1 MKTINE
7 IIKALRCTSTPR
19 HKYDCENCPYRE
31 LNEVNDDIPIK
42 EDVIIDGKKYWEGCD
57 VEKIAIDAADLLEK
71 IQRNMESDIN
81 FLKRKEEEAEKNAK
95 VETEPTLKAY
105 YDGKA
110 EGFYVAIALT
120 ENTKQRIDADAETEE
135 AEKRNE
141 VQ

>member
-7 IIKALRCTSTPR
+7 IIKALRCTSIPR

-42 EDVIIDGKKYWEGCD
+42 EDTIIDGKKYWEGCD

-81 FLKRKEEEAEKNAK
+81 FLKRKEEEAEENAK
-95 VETEPTLKAY
+95 KETGPGLKGYYTGRADAFYTTL
-105 YDGKA
+105 
-110 EGFYVAIALT
+110 ALV
-120 ENTKQRIDADAETEE
+120 ENTQ
-135 AEKRNE
+135 EKLNAAVKERE
-141 VQ
+141 QE

>member
-31 LNEVNDDIPIK
+31 LNEVNEDIPIK
-42 EDVIIDGKKYWEGCD
+42 EDVIIDGKKYWEDCD
-57 VEKIAIDAADLLEK
+57 AEKIAIDAADLLEK

-95 VETEPTLKAY
+95 KETDLELKGY
-105 YDGKA
+105 YTGRTNA
-110 EGFYVAIALT
+110 FYAALALV
-120 ENTKQRIDADAETEE
+120 ENTQEKINAGVKSEE
-135 AEKRNE
+135 GEK
-141 VQ
+141 

>member
-7 IIKALRCTSTPR
+7 IIKALRCTSIPR

-31 LNEVNDDIPIK
+31 LNEVNDDIPSK
-42 EDVIIDGKKYWEGCD
+42 EDTIIDGKKYWEGCD

-81 FLKRKEEEAEKNAK
+81 FLKRKEEEAEENAK

-135 AEKRNE
+135 TEK
-141 VQ
+141 

>member
-135 AEKRNE
+135 AEK
-141 VQ
+141 

>member
-42 EDVIIDGKKYWEGCD
+42 EDVIIDGKKYWEDCD

-81 FLKRKEEEAEKNAK
+81 FLKRKEEEAEENAK
-95 VETEPTLKAY
+95 KETGPGLKGY
-105 YDGKA
+105 YTG
-110 EGFYVAIALT
+110 
-120 ENTKQRIDADAETEE
+120 RADAFYT
-135 AEKRNE
+135 ALILAAKPQEKINAAQKERE
-141 VQ
+141 QE

>member
-1 MKTINE
+1 M
-7 IIKALRCTSTPR
+7 
-19 HKYDCENCPYRE
+19 
-31 LNEVNDDIPIK
+31 NEVNDDIPIK

-81 FLKRKEEEAEKNAK
+81 FLKRKEEEAEENAK

-135 AEKRNE
+135 AEK
-141 VQ
+141 

>member
-7 IIKALRCTSTPR
+7 IVKALRCTSTPR

-31 LNEVNDDIPIK
+31 LNEVNDDIPIE
-42 EDVIIDGKKYWEGCD
+42 EDVIIDGKKYWEDCD

-81 FLKRKEEEAEKNAK
+81 FLKRKEEEAEENAK

-135 AEKRNE
+135 AEK
-141 VQ
+141 

>member
-81 FLKRKEEEAEKNAK
+81 FLKRKEEEAEENAK

-135 AEKRNE
+135 AEK
-141 VQ
+141 

>member
-71 IQRNMESDIN
+71 IQRNMESYIN
-81 FLKRKEEEAEKNAK
+81 FLKRKEEEAEENAK

-135 AEKRNE
+135 AEK
-141 VQ
+141 

>member
-7 IIKALRCTSTPR
+7 IIKALRCTSAPR

-42 EDVIIDGKKYWEGCD
+42 EDVIIDEKKYWEYCD

-71 IQRNMESDIN
+71 IQQSVEIHIN
-81 FLKRKEEEAEKNAK
+81 ILKEQENEAEENAK

-110 EGFYVAIALT
+110 EGFYEAIALI
-120 ENTKQRIDADAETEE
+120 ENTQRRINADAETEE
-135 AEKRNE
+135 AEK
-141 VQ
+141 

>member
-7 IIKALRCTSTPR
+7 IIKALRCTSMPR
-19 HKYDCENCPYRE
+19 PKYDCENCPYRE

-42 EDVIIDGKKYWEGCD
+42 EAVIIDGKKYWEDCD

-95 VETEPTLKAY
+95 KETDLELKGY
-105 YDGKA
+105 YTGRTNA
-110 EGFYVAIALT
+110 FYAALALV
-120 ENTKQRIDADAETEE
+120 ENTQ
-135 AEKRNE
+135 EKLNAAVKERE
-141 VQ
+141 QE

>member
-1 MKTINE
+1 MKINE

-57 VEKIAIDAADLLEK
+57 VEKIAIDAADMLEK
-71 IQRNMESDIN
+71 IQWEMETDIK
-81 FLKRKEEEAEKNAK
+81 LLSAWKITAEEKAK

-110 EGFYVAIALT
+110 EGFYEAIALT
-120 ENTKQRIDADAETEE
+120 ENTKQRIDEDAETEE
-135 AEKRNE
+135 AEK
-141 VQ
+141 